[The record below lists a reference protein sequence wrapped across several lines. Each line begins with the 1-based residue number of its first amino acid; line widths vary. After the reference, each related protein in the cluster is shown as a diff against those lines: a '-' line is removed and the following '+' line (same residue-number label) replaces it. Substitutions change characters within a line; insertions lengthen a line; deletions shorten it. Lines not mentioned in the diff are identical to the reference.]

1 MELVSADASGRPHFT
16 AYLSKYL
23 QENVLPL
30 KVTFK
35 GVHPGSRDA
44 GPCTIVIRL
53 SWQHLGLNSPVSFE
67 PGDLLGVLP
76 ENSNDMVSK
85 LLKRLHLDSNFT
97 SFVVQRLMIQKK
109 TLTMEGPR
117 EEWVPYENL
126 PPATI
131 YEWFKKFLDITT
143 PPTQLL
149 LSEVSTYAT
158 NQTEKENLNLLSQD
172 VGVYEQWKHSNRPTI
187 LSFLEAFP
195 SLSIP
200 PEAIISKIPLM
211 KPRYYSVSSCLSMSL
226 PTSVDL
232 IVGVVKFTTED
243 GSSRNGLCSMYL
255 NEAAVGTI
263 VNAFFRRFVSVIFT
277 VFYYKVSREG
287 RFSSMKILQGL
298 FLLE

>member
-1 MELVSADASGRPHFT
+1 M
-16 AYLSKYL
+16 
-23 QENVLPL
+23 
-30 KVTFK
+30 
-35 GVHPGSRDA
+35 
-44 GPCTIVIRL
+44 
-53 SWQHLGLNSPVSFE
+53 
-67 PGDLLGVLP
+67 P
-76 ENSNDMVSK
+76 ENSHDMVSK

-263 VNAFFRRFVSVIFT
+263 VNAFFRREPGFHLPNDQSDPIILVAPDTAIYPVQ
-277 VFYYKVSREG
+277 VFLDASERTDE
-287 RFSSMKILQGL
+287 S
-298 FLLE
+298 